1 MYMFVLSQFG
11 KQRREKG
18 KKRKSGR
25 RRGKLY
31 KIHGSKSERK
41 LDILLLKFEVAEKE
55 EAKYYNNNTISSI
68 SKLENVEKISF
79 GEAAMVENVIIS
91 WPSSTLV

>member
-1 MYMFVLSQFG
+1 MENKEERKV
-11 KQRREKG
+11 

-41 LDILLLKFEVAEKE
+41 LDILLLKFEVAENKKE

-68 SKLENVEKISF
+68 SKLENVKKISF

-91 WPSSTLV
+91 

>member
-1 MYMFVLSQFG
+1 MENKEERKV
-11 KQRREKG
+11 

-41 LDILLLKFEVAEKE
+41 LDILLLKFEVAENKKE

-91 WPSSTLV
+91 

>member
-1 MYMFVLSQFG
+1 MFVLSQFG

-91 WPSSTLV
+91 

>member
-41 LDILLLKFEVAEKE
+41 LDILLLKFEVAENKKE

-79 GEAAMVENVIIS
+79 GEAAMVENVILS
-91 WPSSTLV
+91 

>member
-1 MYMFVLSQFG
+1 M
-11 KQRREKG
+11 
-18 KKRKSGR
+18 
-25 RRGKLY
+25 Y

-91 WPSSTLV
+91 

>member
-91 WPSSTLV
+91 

>member
-1 MYMFVLSQFG
+1 MENKEERKV
-11 KQRREKG
+11 

-25 RRGKLY
+25 RGGKLY

-41 LDILLLKFEVAEKE
+41 LDILLLKFEVAENKKE

-91 WPSSTLV
+91 